1 MEFQMRNKT
10 FISSM
15 VGVAAAAAVAGSAN
29 AAIVTSLSPDV
40 VDVSTA
46 LGANTDLFI
55 FASGQWKGNVGETP
69 IAGFANV
76 SNDSRGRYATASYTS
91 GSDGNFTEG
100 APFIFQLYGQ
110 RVATAASG
118 TENRFSLQTN
128 TVNKVAS
135 GFAIDGSLGALDS
148 AGSSGW
154 AETSSTLSL
163 GFTYYRNAATSF
175 TVASTTYAAG
185 LYTGGQFYGQS
196 GYFGFRFSTDGGTNW
211 NYGWAFG
218 TGGSGYGAPGF
229 EMSQWGYNTVVNQGI
244 AAGAVPAPGALAL
257 LGLAGLAGGRRRRA

>member
-15 VGVAAAAAVAGSAN
+15 VGVAAAVAVAGSAN

-40 VDVSTA
+40 VDVSTP

-55 FASGQWKGNVGETP
+55 FASGQWAGNEGETP

-76 SNDSRGRYATASYTS
+76 SNDGRGRYAMASYTS

-118 TENRFSLQTN
+118 TENRFSHQTN

-135 GFAIDGSLGALDS
+135 GFAIDGSLGALAS

-154 AETSSTLSL
+154 AETSSTLNL
-163 GFTYYRNAATSF
+163 GFTYYHNAANPF
-175 TVASTTYAAG
+175 TVGSTTYAAG
-185 LYTGGQFYGQS
+185 TYTGGQFYGQS

>member
-1 MEFQMRNKT
+1 MRTQT

-15 VGVAAAAAVAGSAN
+15 VGVAAAVAVAGSAN

-46 LGANTDLFI
+46 FGANTDLFI
-55 FASGQWKGNVGETP
+55 FASGQWAGNVGETP

-76 SNDSRGRYATASYTS
+76 YNDAKGRYATASYRS
-91 GSDGNFTEG
+91 GSDFNFTQG

-110 RVATAASG
+110 SVATAASG
-118 TENRFSLQTN
+118 TANRFSTQTN

-135 GFAIDGSLGALDS
+135 GFAIDGSLGALAS

-154 AETSSTLSL
+154 AVTSSTLNL
-163 GFTYYRNAATSF
+163 GFTYYRNSANPF
-175 TVASTTYAAG
+175 TVSSTTYAAG
-185 LYTGGQFYGQS
+185 TYTGGQFYGQS
-196 GYFGFRFSTDGGTNW
+196 GYFGFRFSTDGGTAW

-244 AAGAVPAPGALAL
+244 AAGAVPAPGAAAL
-257 LGLAGLAGGRRRRA
+257 VGLAGLVASRRRRN

>member
-1 MEFQMRNKT
+1 MRNKT

-15 VGVAAAAAVAGSAN
+15 VGIAAAVAVAGSAN

-46 LGANTDLFI
+46 LGANTELFI
-55 FASGQWKGNVGETP
+55 FASGQWAGNVGETP
-69 IAGFANV
+69 IAGFVNV
-76 SNDSRGRYATASYTS
+76 SDDGRGGRYATASYTS

-118 TENRFSLQTN
+118 TENRFSTQTN

-135 GFAIDGSLGALDS
+135 GFAIDGSLGALAS

-154 AETSSTLSL
+154 AATSSTLNL
-163 GFTYYRNAATSF
+163 GFTFYRNSANPF
-175 TVASTTYAAG
+175 TVGSTTYAAG
-185 LYTGGQFYGQS
+185 TYTGGQFYGQS
-196 GYFGFRFSTDGGTNW
+196 GYFGFRFSTDGGTDW

>member
-10 FISSM
+10 FTSSM
-15 VGVAAAAAVAGSAN
+15 VGIAAAVAVAGSAN
-29 AAIVTSLSPDV
+29 AAIVTSLSPYA
-40 VDVSTA
+40 VDVSTPF
-46 LGANTDLFI
+46 GANTDLFI
-55 FASGQWKGNVGETP
+55 FASGQWAGNEGETP
-69 IAGFANV
+69 IAGFSNV
-76 SNDSRGRYATASYTS
+76 SNDGRGRYATASYTS
-91 GSDGNFTEG
+91 GSDSNFTEG

-118 TENRFSLQTN
+118 TENRFSFQTN

-135 GFAIDGSLGALDS
+135 GFAIDGSLGALAD

-154 AETSSTLSL
+154 AATSSTLSL
-163 GFTYYRNAATSF
+163 GFTFYRKEANSF
-175 TVASTTYAAG
+175 TVGSTTYAAG
-185 LYTGGQFYGQS
+185 TYTGGQFYGQS

-244 AAGAVPAPGALAL
+244 AAGAVPAPGAAAL
-257 LGLAGLAGGRRRRA
+257 VGMAGLIAARRRKA

>member
-1 MEFQMRNKT
+1 MRSNLL
-10 FISSM
+10 SLGMCSA
-15 VGVAAAAAVAGSAN
+15 VAAVAVAGSAN

-46 LGANTDLFI
+46 LVKNPDLFI
-55 FASGQWKGNVGETP
+55 FASGQWAGNEGETP

-76 SNDSRGRYATASYTS
+76 SNDGRGRYANASYTS
-91 GSDGNFTEG
+91 GSDNNFTEG

-118 TENRFSLQTN
+118 TENRFSHQTN

-135 GFAIDGSLGALDS
+135 GFAIDGSLGALAS

-154 AETSSTLSL
+154 AATSSTLSL
-163 GFTYYRNAATSF
+163 GFTFYRNATNSF
-175 TVASTTYAAG
+175 TVGPTTYAAG
-185 LYTGGQFYGQS
+185 TYTGGQFYGQS

-244 AAGAVPAPGALAL
+244 AAGAVPAPGAAAL
-257 LGLAGLAGGRRRRA
+257 VGMAGLIASRRRKA

>member
-1 MEFQMRNKT
+1 MRTQT

-15 VGVAAAAAVAGSAN
+15 VGIAAAVAVAGSAN

-46 LGANTDLFI
+46 DGANTGLFI
-55 FASGQWKGNVGETP
+55 FASGQWAGNVGETP

-110 RVATAASG
+110 SVATAASG
-118 TENRFSLQTN
+118 TENRFSTQTN

-135 GFAIDGSLGALDS
+135 GFAIDGSLGALAS

-154 AETSSTLSL
+154 AATSSTLNL
-163 GFTYYRNAATSF
+163 GFTYYRKSASPF
-175 TVASTTYAAG
+175 TVSGTTYAAG
-185 LYTGGQFYGQS
+185 TYTGGQFYGQS
-196 GYFGFRFSTDGGTNW
+196 GYFGFRFSTDGGTDW

>member
-1 MEFQMRNKT
+1 MRNKT

-29 AAIVTSLSPDV
+29 AAIVTSLSPVV
-40 VDVSTA
+40 VDVSSTA
-46 LGANTDLFI
+46 IGANTDLFI
-55 FASGQWKGNVGETP
+55 FASGQWAGNVGETP

-76 SNDSRGRYATASYTS
+76 SNDGKGRYAKASYTS
-91 GSDGNFTEG
+91 GSDFNFTES

-135 GFAIDGSLGALDS
+135 GFAIDGSLGELDN

-154 AETSSTLSL
+154 AATSSTLSL
-163 GFTYYRNAATSF
+163 GFTYYRKLDTPL
-175 TVASTTYAAG
+175 TVGSTTYAAG
-185 LYTGGQFYGQS
+185 TYTGGQFYGQS
-196 GYFGFRFSTDGGTNW
+196 GYFGFRFSTDGGENW

-218 TGGSGYGAPGF
+218 TGGSDYGAPGF

-257 LGLAGLAGGRRRRA
+257 LGAAGLVGARRRR

>member
-1 MEFQMRNKT
+1 MRTQT

-15 VGVAAAAAVAGSAN
+15 VGVVAAAALAGSAN

-55 FASGQWKGNVGETP
+55 FASGQWAGNVGETP

-76 SNDSRGRYATASYTS
+76 SNDARGRFATASYRS
-91 GSDGNFTEG
+91 GSDFNFTEG

-110 RVATAASG
+110 SVATAASG
-118 TENRFSLQTN
+118 TANRFSTQTN

-135 GFAIDGSLGALDS
+135 GFAIDGSLGTLAS

-154 AETSSTLSL
+154 AATSSTLNL
-163 GFTYYRNAATSF
+163 GFTFYRYSANSF
-175 TVASTTYAAG
+175 TVSATTYAAG
-185 LYTGGQFYGQS
+185 TYTGGQFYGQS
-196 GYFGFRFSTDGGTNW
+196 GYFGFRFSTDNGTAW

-229 EMSQWGYNTVVNQGI
+229 EMSQWGYNTVANQGI
-244 AAGAVPAPGALAL
+244 AAGAVPAPGAAAL
-257 LGLAGLAGGRRRRA
+257 VGLAGLVATRRRRN

>member
-1 MEFQMRNKT
+1 MRTQT

-15 VGVAAAAAVAGSAN
+15 VGVAAAVAVAGSAN

-55 FASGQWKGNVGETP
+55 FASGQWAGNVGETP

-76 SNDSRGRYATASYTS
+76 SNDARGRYATASYTS

-118 TENRFSLQTN
+118 TANRFSTQTS

-135 GFAIDGSLGALDS
+135 GFAIDGSLGALAS

-154 AETSSTLSL
+154 AVTSSTLNL
-163 GFTYYRNAATSF
+163 GFTYYRNSANPF
-175 TVASTTYAAG
+175 TVSGTTYAAG
-185 LYTGGQFYGQS
+185 TYTGGQFYGQS
-196 GYFGFRFSTDGGTNW
+196 GYFGFRFSTDNGTDW

-244 AAGAVPAPGALAL
+244 AAGAVPAPGAAAL
-257 LGLAGLAGGRRRRA
+257 VGLAGLVASRRRRN

>member
-15 VGVAAAAAVAGSAN
+15 VGIAAAVAVAGSAN

-46 LGANTDLFI
+46 FGANTDLFI
-55 FASGQWKGNVGETP
+55 FASGQWAGNVGETP

-110 RVATAASG
+110 SVATAASG
-118 TENRFSLQTN
+118 TENRFSTQTN

-135 GFAIDGSLGALDS
+135 GFAIDGSLGALAS

-154 AETSSTLSL
+154 AVTSSTLNL
-163 GFTYYRNAATSF
+163 GFTYYRNSANPF
-175 TVASTTYAAG
+175 TVSGTTYAAG
-185 LYTGGQFYGQS
+185 TYTGGQFYGQS
-196 GYFGFRFSTDGGTNW
+196 GYFGFRFSTDGGTDW